1 MCSIASTG
9 GIVLLSFAVGSMHLA
24 MGCSVEM
31 GLDLHFLL
39 PTLLPYEAVA
49 DPAEHCCSSDALSGM
64 E

>member
-1 MCSIASTG
+1 M
-9 GIVLLSFAVGSMHLA
+9 
-24 MGCSVEM
+24 EM